1 MIKNAVLH
9 PVGEQPM
16 LVDLLVSPKPSDIS
30 LLCTNLR
37 TIDGKKPRSV
47 DKPDGLFVIPLGT
60 LRFVEV
66 PGNALA
72 ATIAGLAGNGQ
83 TAPASST
90 QTLPSSDDE
99 MGMVTTSEHEH
110 HSVLPDPGEVIEL
123 EPGDLLDDGAEP
135 DEELLRRIR
144 EV

>member
-1 MIKNAVLH
+1 VLKNAVVH

-16 LVDLLVSPKPSDIS
+16 LVDLLVSPKPSDVS

-37 TIDGKKPRSV
+37 TIDGKKPRSI
-47 DKPDGLFVIPLGT
+47 DKPDALFVIPLAT

-66 PGNALA
+66 PSVELA
-72 ATIAGLAGNGQ
+72 AAIAALSGDGQAAVSDEQGL
-83 TAPASST
+83 
-90 QTLPSSDDE
+90 
-99 MGMVTTSEHEH
+99 VTTSGREQ

-123 EPGDLLDDGAEP
+123 EPGDLLDDGPEP
-135 DEELLRRIR
+135 DEDLLRRIR